1 MTIQKKDWK
10 NMLTELEI
18 KLEEIFTKKLWT
30 LPKKAKEVIVTVAPY
45 LAIISLI
52 AIIPMIF
59 SLIGLT
65 FLTPVVFFGGAK
77 MGFGYMVSIV
87 VSLMMGFLV
96 VLAIPGLFKKQIKG
110 WKILFWMT
118 LINAVGGLLRMD
130 LDNLIIGTALSWYI
144 LFQVKEYYK

>member
-30 LPKKAKEVIVTVAPY
+30 LPKKVKEVIVMVAPY

-65 FLTPVVFFGGAK
+65 FFTPVAFLGGVK
-77 MGFGYMVSIV
+77 MGFGYMVSITI
-87 VSLMMGFLV
+87 SLMIGFLTI
-96 VLAIPGLFKKQIKG
+96 LAIPGLFKKQIKA
-110 WKILFWMT
+110 WKILFWIT
-118 LINAVGGLLRMD
+118 LINVVGGLLRMD
-130 LDNLIIGTALSWYI
+130 LGNLIISTALSWYI